1 MKPSLQNAN
10 LPEPIWRNTPVFF
23 KIIYKSIFL
32 IPRSHFGHFL
42 PLLSW
47 LDNASGTLHLAV
59 DPRLQSSRF
68 SRCNGWMVIE
78 FMFARFSKNCCSAED
93 KVNFV
98 LWTGK
103 SQACCMVG
111 NWFWTGQLRDN
122 LCFFFPISGVKSTHF
137 SYDRLKRTAH
147 LHIHSMTRIAT
158 SCVYER
164 FTKPVS
170 NWRLHF

>member
-1 MKPSLQNAN
+1 MASIERGFELTMAVDSFSSAISNQGIFRQDGQIPEKIKVKMQNAN

-59 DPRLQSSRF
+59 DLRLQSSRF

-78 FMFARFSKNCCSAED
+78 FMFAGLAARLRIRSTSFSGPEN
-93 KVNFV
+93 
-98 LWTGK
+98 
-103 SQACCMVG
+103 
-111 NWFWTGQLRDN
+111 
-122 LCFFFPISGVKSTHF
+122 P
-137 SYDRLKRTAH
+137 RLAVW
-147 LHIHSMTRIAT
+147 LEIGFELAS
-158 SCVYER
+158 
-164 FTKPVS
+164 
-170 NWRLHF
+170 